1 MIEETILKP
10 THFIKFAKLQ
20 KLLEDVLSKKQTC
33 CVYIDVKNL
42 FPVNKT
48 KDQEVIIDEICTPD
62 NPYPIAKTIIYYANY
77 LMKFFRSRGIECFLI
92 FFDDKRSSKYHD
104 TLYPQYKRVRRLKR
118 LSMSKKIRENFYE
131 EFEDF
136 YAKNAEV
143 IKEVFSNFLH
153 TYYVILE
160 DLESDFIPYF
170 CIKNIFS
177 ENGVINPHYQHII
190 MSADKDFFQM
200 LLTDNVS
207 QLVYDELENRLLLR
221 TKENA
226 LDYFSKNSESE
237 EKSLKSAKF
246 FPLLLSII
254 GDLSDNIKA
263 VRIPRYAIYDYF
275 LDLLQK
281 GVISEE
287 DYDVDRFFLKLEEYC
302 KGKEFIDEISRRILF
317 LKQKIRMNYDLIS
330 FSRLEQS
337 LQQKERE
344 AILESF
350 YTHSSQEKLNLL
362 KQLCPSS
369 YFWECLC

>member
-1 MIEETILKP
+1 
-10 THFIKFAKLQ
+10 
-20 KLLEDVLSKKQTC
+20 
-33 CVYIDVKNL
+33 
-42 FPVNKT
+42 
-48 KDQEVIIDEICTPD
+48 
-62 NPYPIAKTIIYYANY
+62 
-77 LMKFFRSRGIECFLI
+77 
-92 FFDDKRSSKYHD
+92 
-104 TLYPQYKRVRRLKR
+104 
-118 LSMSKKIRENFYE
+118 
-131 EFEDF
+131 
-136 YAKNAEV
+136 
-143 IKEVFSNFLH
+143 
-153 TYYVILE
+153 
-160 DLESDFIPYF
+160 
-170 CIKNIFS
+170 
-177 ENGVINPHYQHII
+177 

-207 QLVYDELENRLLLR
+207 QLVYDENENRLLLR

-237 EKSLKSAKF
+237 EKSLKSANF

-263 VRIPRYAIYDYF
+263 VRIPRYAVYDYF

-281 GVISEE
+281 GVISEQ

-337 LQQKERE
+337 LQPKERE